1 MRKWLHST
9 EHLRFEVQDRV
20 ARITLNRLD
29 RRNALSWELL
39 TELRGALLEADD
51 LTAVAVIV
59 LAGAGPDFCAGY
71 DMKSAYAR
79 YAAEEAAQGGAPQSY
94 RSGNA
99 SFDDDAWKL
108 ERFQELLR
116 TAFVVHKPVIARVH
130 GHCVAGGTDLALYC
144 DLVIAADDAR
154 IGFPATRAMGSP
166 PNHMWLYHVGPQ
178 WAKRLLLT
186 GDVVSGADAARI
198 GLVVQS
204 APADRLDAEVM
215 ALARR
220 LATVDPE
227 LLATQKRIVNLALEL
242 AGAGT
247 LPRLAAEM
255 DARAHLTRAKK
266 EFDADVSAHG
276 FKAAVRKRDEPFGDG
291 VARPSW

>member
-1 MRKWLHST
+1 MAKWIQTT
-9 EHLRFEVQDRV
+9 EHVSFEVRDRI
-20 ARITLNRLD
+20 ARITLNRPD
-29 RRNALSWELL
+29 RRNALSWEMLV
-39 TELRGALLEADD
+39 ELRAALLEADD
-51 LTAVAVIV
+51 LMAVSVVV
-59 LAGAGPDFCAGY
+59 LEGAGKDFCAGY

-79 YAAEEAAQGGAPQSY
+79 YAAEGGADSAY
-94 RSGNA
+94 RTGSG
-99 SFDDDAWKL
+99 SIDDDAWKL

-116 TAFVVHKPVIARVH
+116 TAFVIHKPVIAKVH

-144 DLVIAADDAR
+144 DLVIASDDAR

-166 PNHMWLYHVGPQ
+166 PNHMWIYNVGPQ

-198 GLVVQS
+198 GLVVAS
-204 APADRLDAEVM
+204 APAARLEDEVM
-215 ALARR
+215 SMATRM
-220 LATVDPE
+220 ATVDPE

-242 AGAGT
+242 QGAGT

-255 DARAHLTRAKK
+255 DARAHLSRAKK
-266 EFDADVSAHG
+266 EFDAEVAAHG

>member
-1 MRKWLHST
+1 MRKWLHTT

-20 ARITLNRLD
+20 ARITLNRPD
-29 RRNALSWELL
+29 RRNALSWDLL
-39 TELRGALLEADD
+39 TELRSALLEADD

-59 LAGAGPDFCAGY
+59 LEGAGPDFCAGY

-79 YAAEEAAQGGAPQSY
+79 YAAEGGASLDY
-94 RSGNA
+94 RSGSG

-116 TAFVVHKPVIARVH
+116 TAFVIHKPVIAKVH

-144 DLVIAADDAR
+144 DMVMASDDAR

-166 PNHMWLYHVGPQ
+166 PNHMWIYNVGPQ

-186 GDVVSGADAARI
+186 GDVVSGADAAKI
-198 GLVVQS
+198 GLVVAS
-204 APADRLDAEVM
+204 VPAQRLDDEVM

-220 LATVDPE
+220 LATLDPE

-242 AGAGT
+242 AGANT

-266 EFDADVSAHG
+266 DFDADVAALG
-276 FKAAVRKRDEPFGDG
+276 FKAAVRKRDGPFGDG
-291 VARPSW
+291 VAHPSW

>member
-1 MRKWLHST
+1 MGKWLQSS
-9 EHLRFEVQDRV
+9 EHLVFEVLERV
-20 ARITLNRLD
+20 ARITLNRPD
-29 RRNALSWELL
+29 RRNALSWEML
-39 TELRGALLEADD
+39 TELRAALLEADD
-51 LTAVAVIV
+51 LRSVSVIV
-59 LAGAGPDFCAGY
+59 LEGAGPDFCAGY

-79 YAAEEAAQGGAPQSY
+79 YASEGDAALDY
-94 RSGNA
+94 RSGSG
-99 SFDDDAWKL
+99 SFDDDVWKL

-116 TAFVVHKPVIARVH
+116 TAFVVHKPVIAKVH

-144 DLVIAADDAR
+144 DMVIAADDAR

-166 PNHMWLYHVGPQ
+166 PNHMWIYNVGPQ

-186 GDVVSGADAARI
+186 GDMVSGVDAARI
-198 GLVVQS
+198 GLVVAS
-204 APADRLDAEVM
+204 APAARLEEEV
-215 ALARR
+215 ATLANR

-255 DARAHLTRAKK
+255 DARAHLSRAKK
-266 EFDADVSAHG
+266 EFDADVAELG
-276 FKAAVRKRDEPFGDG
+276 FKAAVRRRDEPFGDG

>member
-1 MRKWLHST
+1 MGKWLT
-9 EHLRFEVQDRV
+9 DPQHLRFEVEAGV
-20 ARITLNRLD
+20 ARITLDRPE
-29 RRNALSWELL
+29 RRNALSWPLL
-39 TELRGALLEADD
+39 QELRAALLEADD
-51 LTAVAVIV
+51 LRTVAAIVIE
-59 LAGAGPDFCAGY
+59 GAGPDFCAGY
-71 DMKSAYAR
+71 DMKSAYAQ
-79 YAAEEAAQGGAPQSY
+79 YAAEDGAVLDY

-116 TAFVVHKPVIARVH
+116 TAFVVHKPVIAKVH

-166 PNHMWLYHVGPQ
+166 PNHMWIYHVGPQ

-198 GLVVQS
+198 GLAVASVP
-204 APADRLDAEVM
+204 PARLEDEVM
-215 ALARR
+215 GLARR
-220 LATVDPE
+220 MATVDAE
-227 LLATQKRIVNLALEL
+227 LLAAHKRIVNLALEL

-247 LPRLAAEM
+247 LARLAAET
-255 DARAHLTRAKK
+255 DARAHLSGAKK
-266 EFDADVSAHG
+266 AFDADVAAHG
-276 FKAAVRKRDEPFGDG
+276 FKAAVRRRDEPFGDG

>member
-1 MRKWLHST
+1 MGKWLQSS
-9 EHLRFEVQDRV
+9 EHLVFEVRERV
-20 ARITLNRLD
+20 ARITLNRPD
-29 RRNALSWELL
+29 RRNALSWEMLS
-39 TELRGALLEADD
+39 ELRAALLEADD
-51 LTAVAVIV
+51 LRAVSVIV
-59 LAGAGPDFCAGY
+59 LEGAGPDFCAGY

-79 YAAEEAAQGGAPQSY
+79 YAAEGDAALDY
-94 RSGNA
+94 RSGSG
-99 SFDDDAWKL
+99 SFDDDVWKL

-116 TAFVVHKPVIARVH
+116 TAFVVHKPVIAKVH

-144 DLVIAADDAR
+144 DMVIAADDAR

-166 PNHMWLYHVGPQ
+166 PNHMWIYNVGPQ
-178 WAKRLLLT
+178 WAKRLLLS
-186 GDVVSGADAARI
+186 GDVVSGVDAARI
-198 GLVVQS
+198 GLVVAS
-204 APADRLDAEVM
+204 APADRLEEEVST
-215 ALARR
+215 LANR

-255 DARAHLTRAKK
+255 DARAHLSRAKK
-266 EFDADVSAHG
+266 EFDAEVTALG

>member
-1 MRKWLHST
+1 VGKWLRSA
-9 EHLRFEVQDRV
+9 EHLRLEVHERV
-20 ARITLNRLD
+20 ARITLDRAD

-39 TELRGALLEADD
+39 TELRAALLEADD
-51 LTAVAVIV
+51 LRAVSVIV
-59 LAGAGPDFCAGY
+59 LEGAGPDFCAGY

-79 YAAEEAAQGGAPQSY
+79 YAAEGEAALDY
-94 RSGNA
+94 RSGSG

-116 TAFVVHKPVIARVH
+116 TAFVVHKPVIAKVH

-144 DLVIAADDAR
+144 DMVIAADDAR

-166 PNHMWLYHVGPQ
+166 PNHMWFYNVGPQ
-178 WAKRLLLT
+178 WAKRLLLS

-198 GLVVQS
+198 GLVVAS
-204 APADRLDAEVM
+204 APPARLDEEVM
-215 ALARR
+215 TLARR

-227 LLATQKRIVNLALEL
+227 LLATNKRIVNLALEL

-255 DARAHLTRAKK
+255 DARAHLSRAKK
-266 EFDADVSAHG
+266 DFDADVAALG

>member
-1 MRKWLHST
+1 MGKWLQSS
-9 EHLRFEVQDRV
+9 EHLMFEVRERV
-20 ARITLNRLD
+20 ARITLNRPD

-39 TELRGALLEADD
+39 SELRAALLEADD
-51 LTAVAVIV
+51 LRSVSVIV
-59 LAGAGPDFCAGY
+59 LEGAGPDFCAGY

-79 YAAEEAAQGGAPQSY
+79 YAAEGDAALDY
-94 RSGNA
+94 RSGSG
-99 SFDDDAWKL
+99 SFDDDVWKL

-116 TAFVVHKPVIARVH
+116 TAFVVHKPVIAKVH

-144 DLVIAADDAR
+144 DMVIAADDAR

-166 PNHMWLYHVGPQ
+166 PNHMWIYNVGPQ
-178 WAKRLLLT
+178 WAKRLLLS
-186 GDVVSGADAARI
+186 GDLVSGSDAARI
-198 GLVVQS
+198 GLVVAS
-204 APADRLDAEVM
+204 APPDRLEEEVST
-215 ALARR
+215 LANR

-255 DARAHLTRAKK
+255 DARAHLSRAKK
-266 EFDADVSAHG
+266 DFDAEVATLG
-276 FKAAVRKRDEPFGDG
+276 FKAAARKRDEPFGEG

>member
-1 MRKWLHST
+1 MGKWLQSS
-9 EHLRFEVQDRV
+9 EHLVFEVRERV
-20 ARITLNRLD
+20 ARITLNRPD

-39 TELRGALLEADD
+39 SELRAALLEADD
-51 LTAVAVIV
+51 LRSVSVIV
-59 LAGAGPDFCAGY
+59 LEGAGPDFCAGY

-79 YAAEEAAQGGAPQSY
+79 YAAEGDAALDY
-94 RSGNA
+94 RSGSG
-99 SFDDDAWKL
+99 SFDDDVWKL

-116 TAFVVHKPVIARVH
+116 TAFVVHKPVIAKVH

-144 DLVIAADDAR
+144 DMVIAADDAQ

-166 PNHMWLYHVGPQ
+166 PNHMWFYNVGPQ
-178 WAKRLLLT
+178 WAKRLLLS

-198 GLVVQS
+198 GLVVAS
-204 APADRLDAEVM
+204 APAAKLEEEVST
-215 ALARR
+215 LANR

-255 DARAHLTRAKK
+255 DARAHLSRAKK
-266 EFDADVSAHG
+266 EFDADVAALG
-276 FKAAVRKRDEPFGDG
+276 FKAAVRKRDEPFGEG